1 MAAHLSLPA
10 ELTIYT
16 VGELHPQWLS
26 WMATLTA
33 ADAQPEVVIDGAEV
47 DQVDAAGVQLLMAL
61 SHSLVAG
68 GRSLCLVNASPP
80 LAHACDTLGL
90 PQPCCTAEAMGG
102 VR

>member
-33 ADAQPEVVIDGAEV
+33 TDAPTEVVIDGAEV

-80 LAHACDTLGL
+80 LTHACDTLGL
-90 PQPCCTAEAMGG
+90 PQPCCTAEAMGDA
-102 VR
+102 R